1 MERYKLELE
10 RTALELRSRFGIES
24 YGIPDI
30 FLLIE
35 KMDIILIRYPIGRDA
50 ICGFSTIF
58 EGKNVIVSNSS
69 EILSR
74 EIFTI
79 AHELGH
85 CIYDFE
91 GDEQKVIIDNKTN
104 QESDDFIE
112 NRADYFAAVLLMP
125 EEELRKFLKFELQKD
140 FSEIKARDIIRIQVE
155 FNVSFST
162 AVKRLFEL
170 RFIDSIH
177 RNALYEE
184 RDRYTSKT
192 LFQIMKLEDKLLKA
206 ADLLEVPKKYYEYVL
221 SNFENG
227 YIVFDKLKEA
237 LAIVGVDSESI
248 RKMEVQN
255 DEDLDLDDLLGGY

>member
-1 MERYKLELE
+1 MERHKLELE
-10 RTALELRSRFGIES
+10 KTALELRARFGIES
-24 YGIPDI
+24 YGIPDV
-30 FLLIE
+30 FQLIE
-35 KMDIILIRYPIGRDA
+35 KMDILLIRYPIGKDTL
-50 ICGFSTIF
+50 CGFSTTF
-58 EGKNVIVSNSS
+58 EGKKVIVSNSS

-85 CIYDFE
+85 CIYDFQ

-104 QESDDFIE
+104 QESDNFIE

-125 EEELRKFLKFELQKD
+125 EEEIRRFVKFEIQKD
-140 FSEIKARDIIRIQVE
+140 FSEIKTRDIIRIQVE

-162 AVKRLFEL
+162 AVKRLYEL
-170 RFIDSIH
+170 KFIDNTH
-177 RNALYEE
+177 KNLLFEE
-184 RDRYTSKT
+184 RDRYTLKT
-192 LFQIMKLEDKLLKA
+192 LFQIMKLDDRLLKTT
-206 ADLLEVPKKYYEYVL
+206 DLLEVPQKYYEYVL

-248 RKMEVQN
+248 KKMEVHD
-255 DEDLDLDDLLGGY
+255 DEELDLDDLLGGY